1 MHNNALLVIDY
12 SNDFVDDKGAL
23 TCGEAGQALDTHIV
37 KQIEKALYL
46 DEFIFICNDEHK
58 DHDRYDPEALLFP
71 PHNIKGTWGAELYG
85 KSGEMLRELLA
96 AGNER
101 VIYLPKTRFSAFFA
115 TPLDAML
122 RARKVHGLTV
132 TGVCTDICVLHT
144 VIDAIYKH
152 YSVSLVENCCAT
164 CMPHGQEWA
173 IAHMRDC
180 LGAEII

>member
-12 SNDFVDDKGAL
+12 SNDFVDDRGAL
-23 TCGEAGQALDTHIV
+23 TCGEAGQALDKHIV
-37 KQIEKALYL
+37 KQIERALYL

-71 PHNIKGTWGAELYG
+71 PHNIKGSWGAELYG

-96 AGNER
+96 TGNER